1 MERAFRC
8 TFVKK
13 KMKGVFQMKRKI
25 TLLVGLGLLIAAVG
39 FSQTPNPGQAPN
51 PNAPQAQAPAPGQGA
66 PRGAAP
72 AAAEKTFEGR
82 LTKVDAA
89 TKTITVAAISPKD
102 GDPKDMSFK
111 YGDTTVVVGGDKTV
125 QGLAT
130 KTGST
135 LKVTYSGDM
144 ASRIE
149 ISDAK

>member
-1 MERAFRC
+1 
-8 TFVKK
+8 
-13 KMKGVFQMKRKI
+13 MKRKV
-25 TLLVGLGLLIAAVG
+25 TLLIGLGLLTAAVA
-39 FSQTPNPGQAPN
+39 FSQTPNPGQAPATPN
-51 PNAPQAQAPAPGQGA
+51 PNAPQAQAPTPAPGQAGQ
-66 PRGAAP
+66 RGAAP

-89 TKTITVAAISPKD
+89 TKTITVAAINPKD

-111 YGDTTVVVGGDKTV
+111 YGDSTVVVGGDKTV

-135 LKVTYSGDM
+135 LKITYAGDM

-149 ISDAK
+149 ISDTK